1 MPFLMEAF
9 IHMHVSSPRL
19 IRYFQMLKKINL
31 CNAGILTAMLC
42 LAVGIACGQSSI
54 PSLPSVATITFN
66 IAPNNCAFNDPNLG
80 WVLNS
85 GTISITINNSEIE
98 SAIYQ
103 CNTGGTAYD
112 YIQNLANN
120 INKNSPWVIAAP
132 VSDLSSGINGG
143 SLRLISKAHG
153 TSTQYPLSVSTTWAS
168 DFSGPAYIPS
178 TPATMN
184 TFGSRNFAIS
194 TFGDTNVGPADED
207 VAFMLAGSDLTTR
220 GGNDLQP
227 SGLSIMD
234 LKPLS
239 GQYNLPQ
246 ADFQGNIYDYS
257 RIAAV
262 LVDEPFNLATS
273 TPWTNPCHDSRYS
286 QIQQISQQLQALA
299 QAIRQ
304 KSPKTRF
311 WVNYSEP
318 EVQWMRDTTC
328 PAANPMGI
336 LNGSYIDVVSMDK
349 YEMPFA
355 GTTSCLVF
363 QQPAGCVQ
371 PYYDWLIANRA
382 YPGQQI
388 ALVPGIFANNSTAGN
403 VETQAS
409 RLQGFF
415 DYATSQNQACN
426 TPLGNTG
433 ITGHADGCLVW
444 MMIGF
449 APHQNSN
456 GIGEDDPG
464 AEPIQQV
471 WRAEVSLPLTIAL
484 TRPSSLATVAPGT
497 TAFTHYITPGGQVWT
512 SWCATSGCTWDDP
525 SGNSGAPTAV
535 TGSSLSYVWTSSGDL
550 VHFLTPDGHVH
561 SIMGN
566 FTLDE
571 THTAN
576 TVAAVTGS
584 TLATLVSPSGTP
596 STYFLTPGGAV
607 WTVWCTSQTS
617 CTWDDPSGDA
627 NAPAAASGS
636 PLSVVWTNNGPV
648 AYFLTP
654 NGHVI
659 SLTTGNGLS
668 DTWTDITAA
677 AGSAGASPGS
687 PLVTIVSPNGMPT
700 SYFFAFNGQVWSNW
714 CTASGCT
721 WDDPSG
727 DAKAPAAAIGSPLT
741 GVWTNSGPLVHFLI
755 PNGHVISLTTGN
767 GFSDVWKDE
776 TTAAGAP
783 AAAIESPLTTVV
795 LTNGTVVSHFITPGG
810 HVNAISCTTS
820 GCTWTDE
827 TAAAGTVAAGFF

>member
-1 MPFLMEAF
+1 
-9 IHMHVSSPRL
+9 MHVSSPRL
-19 IRYFQMLKKINL
+19 IRYFQILKKINL
-31 CNAGILTAMLC
+31 CTTGILAAMFYF
-42 LAVGIACGQSSI
+42 AVGVACGQSSI
-54 PSLPSVATITFN
+54 PTLPSVAIITFS
-66 IAPNNCAFNDPNLG
+66 ISQNNCVFNDPNFG
-80 WVLNS
+80 EILNS
-85 GTISITINNSEIE
+85 GTISITINNSETE

-103 CNTGGTAYD
+103 CNGGGTAYD

-132 VSDLSSGINGG
+132 VSDLFSGINGG

-153 TSTQYPLSVSTTWAS
+153 PSTQYPLSVSTTRSPHFA
-168 DFSGPAYIPS
+168 GPTYIPS
-178 TPATMN
+178 APATMN
-184 TFGSRNFAIS
+184 AFGSRNFAMS
-194 TFGDTNVGPADED
+194 TFGDFNVGPADED
-207 VAFMLAGSDLTTR
+207 VAFMLVGSDLATR
-220 GGNDLQP
+220 SGNDAQP
-227 SGLSIMD
+227 AGLSIMH
-234 LKPLS
+234 LIPSSS

-246 ADFQGNIYDYS
+246 ADSHGKNYDYS
-257 RIAAV
+257 GIVAL
-262 LVDEPFNLATS
+262 LVDEPFDLATS

-286 QIQQISQQLQALA
+286 QIQQIYGQLQSLA
-299 QAIRQ
+299 QALRQ

-328 PAANPMGI
+328 PTSNPMGI
-336 LNGSYIDVVSMDK
+336 LNGPFIDVISMDK
-349 YEMPFA
+349 YEVPFP
-355 GTTSCLVF
+355 GTTSCLVP
-363 QQPAGCVQ
+363 QEPASCVQ

-388 ALVPGIFANNSTAGN
+388 ALVPGIYANTSLSN
-403 VETQAS
+403 VESQAS
-409 RLQGFF
+409 LLQGFF
-415 DYATSQNQACN
+415 DYATSQNQVCN
-426 TPLGNTG
+426 LPLGNTG

-484 TRPSSLATVAPGT
+484 TRPSSLATVAPGA
-497 TAFTHYITPGGQVWT
+497 TAFTHYITPGGQIWT
-512 SWCATSGCTWDDP
+512 SWCATSGCSWDDP
-525 SGNSGAPTAV
+525 SGNSGALAAV

-550 VHFLTPDGHVH
+550 VHFLTPDGHVN

-571 THTAN
+571 TNKAG

-584 TLATLVSPSGTP
+584 PLATLVSPGGTP
-596 STYFLTPGGAV
+596 FTYFLTPGGQV
-607 WTVWCTSQTS
+607 WTVWCTSQSS

-627 NAPAAASGS
+627 NAPAAAPGS
-636 PLSVVWTNNGPV
+636 PLSAVWTTNGPV
-648 AYFLTP
+648 VYFLNP

-659 SLTTGNGLS
+659 SLTTGNGFS
-668 DTWTDITAA
+668 DTWADITAA
-677 AGSAGASPGS
+677 AGSAGAAPGS
-687 PLVTIVSPNGMPT
+687 PLVTVLSPSGVPT

-727 DAKAPAAAIGSPLT
+727 DASAPAAAIGSPLT

-776 TTAAGAP
+776 TTASGAP